1 MGQSPYYGMSVQEV
15 IQYITCGNVMEKSEE
30 IPTKIYQVMLKCWEQ
45 TPEQR
50 PTFIELVGSLSELI
64 EQANEVVCNLVQ
76 DNTKRIQRL
85 LVLMIAMILGQN

>member
-1 MGQSPYYGMSVQEV
+1 MGQSPYHGMSIQEV

-30 IPTKIYQVMLKCWEQ
+30 VPTKIYQIMLKCWEQ

-64 EQANEVVCNLVQ
+64 EQANEVVCILVQ
-76 DNTKRIQRL
+76 DYTKRI
-85 LVLMIAMILGQN
+85 